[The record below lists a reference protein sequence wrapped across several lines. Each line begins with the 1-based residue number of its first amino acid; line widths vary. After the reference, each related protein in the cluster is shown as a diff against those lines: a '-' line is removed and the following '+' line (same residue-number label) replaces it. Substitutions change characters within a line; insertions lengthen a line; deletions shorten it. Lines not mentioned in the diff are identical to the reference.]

1 MLPRKF
7 KEEVTM
13 SETDELLKNRIR
25 ELADKSY
32 RENRYT
38 YTNFLS
44 LAEISVYHEIER
56 EVSFSA
62 PSLFGGH
69 IDCERMVLRF
79 GSVDNLGYD
88 EEFPI
93 TCLKI
98 APLMDKFSDDLSHR
112 DFLGALMNLGI
123 EREVLGDIF
132 VEKNS
137 AYLFCLDSM
146 AEYIIK
152 NLTRVRHT
160 SVLITKVDGP
170 STLTPSE
177 GVIKNVQIASERIDG
192 VIARVYNMSRTQV
205 NEHFPQKKVFVNGRV
220 TENNSQILK
229 AGDKVTLR
237 GYGKFDYI
245 GPKGTT
251 RKGKLAADVRVY

>member
-1 MLPRKF
+1 MA
-7 KEEVTM
+7 EV
-13 SETDELLKNRIR
+13 DELLKNRIR

-44 LAEISVYHEIER
+44 LSEISVFHEIER
-56 EVSFSA
+56 EVHFAA
-62 PSLFGGH
+62 PGLFGGH
-69 IDCERMVLRF
+69 DECERMVLRF
-79 GSVDNLGYD
+79 GSENNLGYSED
-88 EEFPI
+88 YPI
-93 TCLKI
+93 SCLKI
-98 APLMDKFSDDLSHR
+98 APLMDKFSDQLSHR

-146 AEYIIK
+146 VDYIIE

-160 SVLITKVDGP
+160 SVMITKVDGP
-170 STLTPSE
+170 ENLSSSE

-192 VIARVYNMSRTQV
+192 VLSRVYNMSRTQV
-205 NEHFPQKKVFVNGRV
+205 NEFFPQKKVFVNGRII
-220 TENNSQILK
+220 ENNSHSLK

-237 GYGKFDYI
+237 GYGKFDYL

-251 RKGKLAADVRVY
+251 RKGKLAVDVRVY